1 MEEADK
7 GRGRIDK
14 MRRQR
19 ALIAALSA
27 DVDRQLSSA
36 ETAAAAQSTRATI
49 LIGAAGLT
57 SGFQVSG
64 FSFWPALLAA
74 IAALFGVVLL
84 TMRMA
89 SEVPI
94 LEAEETFWAD
104 PPDVALRNLMHWKH
118 DVLAERESSLKSRRW
133 VLLIGF
139 ALLASSICLELILSA
154 ANLPHGG
161 R

>member
-1 MEEADK
+1 MK
-7 GRGRIDK
+7 VGKSRGRTDK
-14 MRRQR
+14 MRPQR

-36 ETAAAAQSTRATI
+36 ETAAAAQSTRASI

-74 IAALFGVVLL
+74 IAALFGVALL

-94 LEAEETFWAD
+94 PEAEITFWQD
-104 PPDVALRNLMHWKH
+104 PPDVALRNLLHWKN

-154 ANLPHGG
+154 ASLLQGG
-161 R
+161 GE